1 MKTFHKAVLPW
12 AARFNV
18 DGLDVILGQPL
29 LHNLG
34 DKLRT
39 VAPRDAYK
47 VTSVFWASRKN
58 LVTET
63 TFTKRITTHKECDS
77 WRT

>member
-39 VAPRDAYK
+39 VGPER
-47 VTSVFWASRKN
+47 R
-58 LVTET
+58 
-63 TFTKRITTHKECDS
+63 
-77 WRT
+77 